1 MTLKWSSSVMSL
13 TSPITPSDMKPAEI
27 MYEMREIQDTWRQ
40 QNFFLSDAQKQRYAD
55 LLKMRR
61 ERVQFFYD
69 NDMVQKGPK
78 VIKKPEPPQEDQDS

>member
-1 MTLKWSSSVMSL
+1 
-13 TSPITPSDMKPAEI
+13 MKPAEI
-27 MYEMREIQDTWRQ
+27 MYEMREIQSTWRQ

-61 ERVQFFYD
+61 DRVQFFYD

-78 VIKKPEPPQEDQDS
+78 VIKKSEPPQEDQDS

>member
-1 MTLKWSSSVMSL
+1 
-13 TSPITPSDMKPAEI
+13 MKPAEI

-78 VIKKPEPPQEDQDS
+78 VVKKPEPPQETKTVKQVAQSVS

>member
-1 MTLKWSSSVMSL
+1 MSS
-13 TSPITPSDMKPAEI
+13 TSSITPSDMKPAEI

-61 ERVQFFYD
+61 DRVQFFYD

>member
-1 MTLKWSSSVMSL
+1 MSS
-13 TSPITPSDMKPAEI
+13 TSPITQSDMKPAEI

-78 VIKKPEPPQEDQDS
+78 VVKKPEPPQEDQDS

>member
-1 MTLKWSSSVMSL
+1 MSS
-13 TSPITPSDMKPAEI
+13 TSPITQSDMKPAEI

-61 ERVQFFYD
+61 DRVQFFYD

>member
-1 MTLKWSSSVMSL
+1 MSL
-13 TSPITPSDMKPAEI
+13 TSPIIPSDMKPAEI

-78 VIKKPEPPQEDQDS
+78 VVKKPEPPQEDQDS

>member
-1 MTLKWSSSVMSL
+1 MSS
-13 TSPITPSDMKPAEI
+13 TSTITPSNMKPAEI

-61 ERVQFFYD
+61 DRVQFFYD

>member
-1 MTLKWSSSVMSL
+1 MSL

-61 ERVQFFYD
+61 DRVKFFYD

-78 VIKKPEPPQEDQDS
+78 VVKKPEPPQEDQDS

>member
-1 MTLKWSSSVMSL
+1 MSL
-13 TSPITPSDMKPAEI
+13 TSPITPSEMKPAEI
-27 MYEMREIQDTWRQ
+27 MYEMREIQDTWRH

-55 LLKMRR
+55 LWKMRR
-61 ERVQFFYD
+61 DRVQFFYD

>member
-1 MTLKWSSSVMSL
+1 
-13 TSPITPSDMKPAEI
+13 MKPAEI

-78 VIKKPEPPQEDQDS
+78 VVKKPEPPQEDQDS

>member
-1 MTLKWSSSVMSL
+1 MSL

-27 MYEMREIQDTWRQ
+27 MYEMREIQSTWRQ

-61 ERVQFFYD
+61 DRVQFFYD

-78 VIKKPEPPQEDQDS
+78 VVKKPETPQEDQDS

>member
-1 MTLKWSSSVMSL
+1 MSL

-40 QNFFLSDAQKQRYAD
+40 QNFFLSDEQKQRYAD

-61 ERVQFFYD
+61 DRVQFFYD

>member
-1 MTLKWSSSVMSL
+1 MPGEIFDLTELEENDTEMNINVMSS

-61 ERVQFFYD
+61 DRVQFFY
-69 NDMVQKGPK
+69 
-78 VIKKPEPPQEDQDS
+78 E